1 MNAAEEFQFFTEES
15 DEEADVDESDSE
27 DPDFRI
33 PVWESSDQSES
44 FGSFVDEE
52 VEEELNH
59 EEQQDDLF
67 EERAEQERKKSDDE
81 GESVNPRAKRVN
93 PPTPKAI
100 YDSRGRPQ
108 LDLYQLYENH
118 RHFKHALIEYAI
130 LHGFEFK
137 KIKASSSRQ
146 TYKCRAEG
154 CPWRIHASTS
164 PCKTYFMVK
173 SFISEHKCQ
182 AIRNNIVASSAWIAK
197 VLATDF
203 RDDPTMSLA
212 NIRQKLK
219 DRHGLTNLTDCKLF
233 RAKMKAKGGTIFSH
247 TDEFMNLRRYA
258 HMVLTTNLGSKAII
272 QSDATGN
279 PPHFR
284 RPIIGLDGC
293 HLKGP
298 YGGILLAA
306 IGLDGNLQFF
316 PLAYAIVEVEGS
328 DSWTWFIRLLVDALG
343 RDLQEKPWCIISD
356 RQKGLVQAVQAILPH
371 CSHRMCCHHILKNFQ
386 TRHRQAGLTRIFW
399 EAAKA
404 PNVYEFQAAMK
415 NIKTESKDAFEWL
428 DQLEVR
434 SWAFHAMD
442 PRVKCD
448 HVTSNFVE
456 SFNAWVGEDRY
467 KPPITMLETIRSKIL
482 NLIYTR
488 QQTAGRWNQHLTPD
502 VYAKGKCD
510 CNAWQMTG
518 IPCVHALACIS
529 FIRANVDDYIHTY
542 FTTEVWRRSFASV
555 VHPIPS
561 RIYWPHLPDDAMLQ
575 PPIRRRIPGRPKIH
589 RNRKEGD
596 KRPVTTRS
604 TTVTCKLCKQAGH
617 NKRSCAQNPNKGK
630 ANPPPK
636 KKKQNEVTNT
646 II

>member
-1 MNAAEEFQFFTEES
+1 MAADVHMNAAEEFQFSTEES

-67 EERAEQERKKSDDE
+67 EERAERERKKSDDE

-118 RHFKHALIEYAI
+118 RHFKHVLIEYAI

-137 KIKASSSRQ
+137 KIKASRSRQ

-182 AIRNNIVASSAWIAK
+182 AVRNNRVASSAWIAK

-233 RAKMKAKGGTIFSH
+233 RARMKAKGGTIFSH

-258 HMVLTTNLGSKAII
+258 HMVLTTNPGSKAII

-284 RPIIGLDGC
+284 RLFICLHACIMGFLEGCRPIIGLDGC

-356 RQKGLVQAVQAILPH
+356 RQKVQT
-371 CSHRMCCHHILKNFQ
+371 LKFIIFPF
-386 TRHRQAGLTRIFW
+386 RH
-399 EAAKA
+399 
-404 PNVYEFQAAMK
+404 
-415 NIKTESKDAFEWL
+415 
-428 DQLEVR
+428 
-434 SWAFHAMD
+434 
-442 PRVKCD
+442 
-448 HVTSNFVE
+448 
-456 SFNAWVGEDRY
+456 
-467 KPPITMLETIRSKIL
+467 
-482 NLIYTR
+482 
-488 QQTAGRWNQHLTPD
+488 
-502 VYAKGKCD
+502 
-510 CNAWQMTG
+510 
-518 IPCVHALACIS
+518 
-529 FIRANVDDYIHTY
+529 
-542 FTTEVWRRSFASV
+542 TTF
-555 VHPIPS
+555 
-561 RIYWPHLPDDAMLQ
+561 Y
-575 PPIRRRIPGRPKIH
+575 
-589 RNRKEGD
+589 
-596 KRPVTTRS
+596 
-604 TTVTCKLCKQAGH
+604 
-617 NKRSCAQNPNKGK
+617 
-630 ANPPPK
+630 
-636 KKKQNEVTNT
+636 
-646 II
+646 